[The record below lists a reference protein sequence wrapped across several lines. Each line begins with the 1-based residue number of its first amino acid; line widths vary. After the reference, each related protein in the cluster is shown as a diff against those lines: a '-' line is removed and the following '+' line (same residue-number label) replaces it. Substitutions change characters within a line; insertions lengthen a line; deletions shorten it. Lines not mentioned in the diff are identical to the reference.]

1 MRHADRTALYGEIL
15 RVDINRAAVDQAI
28 AGHNARISIQHVQLN
43 KARRIQK
50 LRNALPGKE
59 LARLLLLGGEL
70 RIALQNRQL
79 ALANDGQIAFHI
91 H

>member
-1 MRHADRTALYGEIL
+1 MVVVDEVYGAEGAVALYL
-15 RVDINRAAVDQAI
+15 PHHSADAVAVGGVIFRCHRHYVVAHSQ
-28 AGHNARISIQHVQLN
+28 
-43 KARRIQK
+43 
-50 LRNALPGKE
+50 E